1 MKRTDAN
8 EFTSFLFQNN
18 VLTDDIN
25 NVCPLLDGLNRAG
38 VKSNT
43 GHRSH
48 SEQPTAKS
56 QPNGGPAKLQTQHLP
71 NRGKSLNLR
80 QLTWEQWKTECRIC
94 APCILSSLAFSL
106 MTVCVKQ
113 IGGRLPV
120 AEIVLVRALIS
131 VLLTAIGLRI
141 AGISPWGQR
150 KGLLL
155 LRGLCGSIAL
165 LCFFQAIS
173 DLPLA
178 SATVLQ
184 YTYPTFTA
192 LAAWLFLGE
201 QLRRSIVLA
210 VVLGWI
216 GITLVVQP
224 SWLTQGLQG
233 LPLLAVLIALGGALF
248 TALAYVCVRRL
259 STTEHPLVII
269 LYFPM
274 LSIPLTL
281 PAAIQQGSWPTS
293 MEWLWLIGVGVFT
306 QLGQIWVT
314 QALSTLPAARA
325 TSINYVQVIFAAM
338 WGWFIFG
345 ERLNHWVISGGALV
359 LFSTL
364 MSLSSRQQI
373 NHSHEQ

>member
-1 MKRTDAN
+1 
-8 EFTSFLFQNN
+8 
-18 VLTDDIN
+18 
-25 NVCPLLDGLNRAG
+25 
-38 VKSNT
+38 
-43 GHRSH
+43 
-48 SEQPTAKS
+48 
-56 QPNGGPAKLQTQHLP
+56 
-71 NRGKSLNLR
+71 
-80 QLTWEQWKTECRIC
+80 
-94 APCILSSLAFSL
+94 

-338 WGWFIFG
+338 WGWFIFE

-359 LFSTL
+359 LVSTL